1 MADVFTAL
9 VGAIANCIGPENCQK
24 CEYRDIRTKTRC
36 KTMLLRD
43 ALELLKEQE
52 EPVKPVFVGNDEWQC
67 PECETAVGWKELDYI
82 GIEETKYN
90 YCPGCGRKVKWDD

>member
-1 MADVFTAL
+1 MDDVFTAL

-43 ALELLKEQE
+43 ALELLKAQE
-52 EPVKPVFVGNDEWQC
+52 SQPIGMESAGLAMWEEYLDGLKKKQKEANDAES
-67 PECETAVGWKELDYI
+67 
-82 GIEETKYN
+82 
-90 YCPGCGRKVKWDD
+90 

>member
-9 VGAIANCIGPENCQK
+9 VGAIENCIGPENCQK

-43 ALELLKEQE
+43 ALELLKAQE
-52 EPVKPVFVGNDEWQC
+52 SVEPILALNDGEHELWQC
-67 PECETAVGWKELDYI
+67 GNCKVAVFQRGES
-82 GIEETKYN
+82 
-90 YCPGCGRKVKWDD
+90 YCHNCGRAVKWE

>member
-9 VGAIANCIGPENCQK
+9 VGAIAKCIGPENCQK

-52 EPVKPVFVGNDEWQC
+52 IVVRCKDC
-67 PECETAVGWKELDYI
+67 KRRLECDYC
-82 GIEETKYN
+82 IEN
-90 YCPGCGRKVKWDD
+90 GDDWFCAYGERR

>member
-1 MADVFTAL
+1 MTDVFTAL

-43 ALELLKEQE
+43 ALELLNGR
-52 EPVKPVFVGNDEWQC
+52 EPVSPIPYQQDTSIGFFAGFKCGSCNAVVFPDYRFC
-67 PECETAVGWKELDYI
+67 PI
-82 GIEETKYN
+82 
-90 YCPGCGRKVKWDD
+90 CGKAVKWDE